1 MKNSENIFPP
11 DRELKRQLKSILGLS
26 PSNINLYKQALK
38 HSTVADDLKHNG
50 HKNSNERLEF
60 LGDAILNSVVAEM
73 VFLKYPYRYEGFL
86 TQMRSKI
93 VSRESLNKLA
103 RKIGLDQLVMLEKRN
118 FSGGVHG
125 IETAYG
131 NAMEA
136 IIGAVYLD
144 KGFKKTQK
152 FVIQYLI
159 KNHMDIDNL
168 EQTENN
174 YKSKLLEW
182 AQRTNKEVKF
192 EEGPVV
198 KNGNHKLRHAF
209 VWVDGVQMG
218 EGKDH
223 VKKKAEQ
230 VAAQMAWEALGMK

>member
-1 MKNSENIFPP
+1 MKSEESIFPP
-11 DRELKRQLKSILGLS
+11 DRELKRHLKAILGIS
-26 PSNINLYKQALK
+26 PGNLNLYKQALK
-38 HSTVADDLKHNG
+38 HTTMADEVKHNG

-73 VFLKYPYRYEGFL
+73 VFLKYPYRSEGFL

-103 RKIGLDQLVMLEKRN
+103 RKIGLNQWVMLEKKN

-125 IETAYG
+125 IETAFG

-152 FVIQYLI
+152 FILQQLI
-159 KNHMDIDNL
+159 KNHIDIDHL

-174 YKSKLLEW
+174 FKSKLLEW
-182 AQRTNKEVKF
+182 AQRLGKEVKF
-192 EEGPVV
+192 EEGPVL
-198 KNGNHKLRHAF
+198 KNGNHKLRQAT
-209 VWVDGVQMG
+209 VWVDGKQMG

-230 VAAQMAWEALGMK
+230 AAAQVAWESLGLK